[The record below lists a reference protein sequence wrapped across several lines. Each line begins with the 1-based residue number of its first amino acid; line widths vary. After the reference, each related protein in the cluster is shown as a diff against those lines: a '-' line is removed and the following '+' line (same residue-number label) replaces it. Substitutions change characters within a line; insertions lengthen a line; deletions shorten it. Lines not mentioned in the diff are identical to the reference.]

1 MLRSNLVR
9 SLGPIAF
16 PKAGTRLSPMTV
28 DTLMNTLQPGSSSSN
43 GELSAHHKDMAN
55 ALRALSMDAVQQANS
70 GHPGMPMGMA
80 DVATVLYSRFLK
92 FDPARPDWAD
102 RDRFVLSAG
111 HGSMLLYAL
120 LHLTGYPEMTLDQL
134 KNFRQLGSLTAGHP
148 EAGHAPGIETT
159 TGPLGQGL
167 ANAVG
172 MALAE
177 RLLNARFGDA
187 VVDHHTYV
195 IAGDGC
201 LMEGI
206 SHEAISLA
214 GHLGL
219 SKLIVLF
226 DDNGISIDGPTSLSV
241 SDDQAKRFEASGWD
255 CFAADGHDPEAI
267 AAAIAAAKAS
277 GKPAMIACKTAIGFG
292 SPNKAGKNS
301 AHGAPLGADEITA
314 TREAL
319 GWPHAAFEIPEDV
332 RAAWRATAAAGAET
346 SAAWDQQMAKLDAAD
361 RAEFERRMAGELPT
375 GWKDSFQAYKEKLVA
390 EQPKLATRVASQKA
404 LDVLAEAIPEL
415 IGGSADLTGSNNT
428 KAASQKPV
436 TRDDFSGDYLYYGV
450 REHGMAAAM
459 NGMALHGGVLPYG
472 GTFLVFTDYC
482 RPSIRLSALMKQR
495 VVYVMTHD
503 SIGLGEDGPTHQ
515 PVEHLA
521 ALRAIPGLQVFRP
534 ADALETAECWEQA
547 LESGDAPSVIALTR
561 QGLPSVRNDAGEN
574 LSSHGAYILSPA
586 KGERQAT
593 LIASGSEVELAL
605 KAQEMLATDGI
616 AAAVVSIPCWELFAA
631 QSQGYRDEVL
641 GPDSLRIAIEAALPF
656 GWERWIGSDG
666 GFVGMEGFGASA
678 PAGDLFNHFKITA
691 EAVVEKVKTRL

>member
-1 MLRSNLVR
+1 MD
-9 SLGPIAF
+9 SLQSGP
-16 PKAGTRLSPMTV
+16 AGSEGKLTAS
-28 DTLMNTLQPGSSSSN
+28 
-43 GELSAHHKDMAN
+43 HKDMAN
-55 ALRALSMDAVQQANS
+55 AIRALSMDAVQRANS

-80 DVATVLYSRFLK
+80 DVATVLYTRFLK
-92 FDPARPDWAD
+92 FDPARPDWPD

-111 HGSMLLYAL
+111 HGSMLLYSL
-120 LHLTGYPEMTLDQL
+120 LHLTGYPEMTLEQL
-134 KNFRQLGSLTAGHP
+134 KNFRQLGSITAGHP

-187 VVDHHTYV
+187 AVDHHTYV

-219 SKLIVLF
+219 GKLIVLF

-241 SDDQAKRFEASGWD
+241 SDNQAMRFEASGWH
-255 CFAADGHDPEAI
+255 CQSVDGHDPEAV
-267 AAAIAAAKAS
+267 AAAIEAAKS
-277 GKPAMIACKTAIGFG
+277 SDKPSMIACKTAIGFG

-301 AHGAPLGADEITA
+301 AHGAPLGEDEIAA

-319 GWPHAAFEIPEDV
+319 GWSHAPFELPEDV
-332 RAAWRATAAAGAET
+332 LASWRAVGAAGAGL
-346 SAAWDQQMAKLDAAD
+346 SATWDARMADLDAAE
-361 RAEFERRMAGELPT
+361 RGEFERRMAGELPA
-375 GWKDSFQAYKEKLVA
+375 GWQDSFAAYKAKLA
-390 EQPKLATRVASQKA
+390 EEQPKLATRVSSQKA
-404 LDVLAEAIPEL
+404 LDVLAESIPEL

-428 KAASQKPV
+428 KAAGQQPIS
-436 TRDDFSGDYLYYGV
+436 REDFSGNYIYYGV

-459 NGMALHGGVLPYG
+459 NGLALHGGVLPYG

-482 RPSIRLSALMKQR
+482 RPSIRLSALMKQG

-534 ADALETAECWEQA
+534 ADAIETAECWELAIQ
-547 LESGDAPSVIALTR
+547 SRNAPSVIALTR
-561 QGLPSVRNDAGEN
+561 QGLPSVRKDVSEN
-574 LSSHGAYILSPA
+574 LSAYGAYILSPA
-586 KGERQAT
+586 QDERQVT
-593 LIASGSEVELAL
+593 LVASGSEIEVAL
-605 KAQEMLATDGI
+605 KAQEMLTADGVST
-616 AAAVVSIPCWELFAA
+616 AVVSIPCWELFAA
-631 QSQGYRDEVL
+631 QSQHYRDEVL
-641 GPDSLRIAIEAALPF
+641 GPGSLRVGIEAALPF
-656 GWERWIGSDG
+656 GWERWIGPFDA
-666 GFVGMEGFGASA
+666 FIGMQGFGASA
-678 PAGDLFNHFKITA
+678 PAKDLFAHFKITP
-691 EAVVEKVKTRL
+691 EAVVENVKARL